1 MVRTLGRPTLT
12 RALDSIVAQTHRP
25 VEVVLVDAAASGLKK
40 ARHGNIAVRVVAS
53 DSALDRPKAANA
65 GLQATRGAW
74 ISFLDEDD
82 EIASGHLAQLLA
94 TATVAGLPVA
104 YSQTKVVEDGRVF
117 GGPFNRDALMQ
128 SNYMAIHAVSF
139 HRSLV
144 DAGVRFD
151 ETLKTFEDWDFWIQL
166 AQRTDFAFTGNPTAL
181 YHATAGGS
189 GAGTG
194 ANLDKDAAL
203 AQRDILMRKWK
214 R

>member
-1 MVRTLGRPTLT
+1 
-12 RALDSIVAQTHRP
+12 
-25 VEVVLVDAAASGLKK
+25 
-40 ARHGNIAVRVVAS
+40 
-53 DSALDRPKAANA
+53 
-65 GLQATRGAW
+65 
-74 ISFLDEDD
+74 
-82 EIASGHLAQLLA
+82 
-94 TATVAGLPVA
+94 
-104 YSQTKVVEDGRVF
+104 
-117 GGPFNRDALMQ
+117 MQ